1 MTPRQ
6 RILAAFKREDVD
18 RPPVMACFIRWM
30 RGHYHCTSDLQ
41 QLVALEAFGFD
52 PLFYHGS
59 YLHNMTINDYIYK
72 PDGNDAYRDLPD
84 VNVDVRTE
92 NYKDRTI
99 HKRRFET
106 PAGVLTDRIM
116 WGRPDMGFGDGPNP
130 VREEPLVKTMA
141 DAEALQFI
149 LPLPRQSMIRDLR
162 LFSEMVGER
171 GVVEFS
177 ETAGAGSWGLEALGY
192 ENMLMCAAEQPEL
205 LKSVISTCHR
215 QHMRNLKAVLE
226 SGHKHIVVSWFQCSA
241 STGWSPAHIQ
251 ELFLPLVRESVELVH
266 SYDGLQWKR
275 EVNRDPFIVGSP
287 GAWDAGC
294 IGYMAMGSPLE
305 IDDHYYFYTQGS
317 NTLHGY
323 RLISMEDKGRIALI
337 MAARITKGRFIGYAT
352 GIHDPLERQSDVRV
366 IPPYW
371 KDRGM
376 LMTRPFQLQ
385 CDKVFLNA
393 KVLEGGSIAVEI
405 RSGLDAAAA
414 ASSTTDAMKA
424 YGQENANPIQNIDA
438 IKIPVTFK
446 DADLKSLR
454 GQMIRLLVHLEK
466 ATVYGL
472 SFE

>member
-266 SYDGLQWKR
+266 SYDAFYRYQDDGKMKDVIPFLADMGVDMVGGLQPPPIGDCDFGEIK
-275 EVNRDPFIVGSP
+275 NAYGDKIALMGGLDPVYTFERGSP
-287 GAWDAGC
+287 DTVREAV
-294 IGYMAMGSPLE
+294 Y
-305 IDDHYYFYTQGS
+305 
-317 NTLHGY
+317 
-323 RLISMEDKGRIALI
+323 AL
-337 MAARITKGRFIGYAT
+337 
-352 GIHDPLERQSDVRV
+352 
-366 IPPYW
+366 
-371 KDRGM
+371 
-376 LMTRPFQLQ
+376 
-385 CDKVFLNA
+385 
-393 KVLEGGSIAVEI
+393 
-405 RSGLDAAAA
+405 LDAAG
-414 ASSTTDAMKA
+414 D
-424 YGQENANPIQNIDA
+424 G
-438 IKIPVTFK
+438 
-446 DADLKSLR
+446 R
-454 GQMIRLLVHLEK
+454 GVFVNQAE
-466 ATVYGL
+466 AFGPETSEETVRALPEAVKEYWKTR
-472 SFE
+472 